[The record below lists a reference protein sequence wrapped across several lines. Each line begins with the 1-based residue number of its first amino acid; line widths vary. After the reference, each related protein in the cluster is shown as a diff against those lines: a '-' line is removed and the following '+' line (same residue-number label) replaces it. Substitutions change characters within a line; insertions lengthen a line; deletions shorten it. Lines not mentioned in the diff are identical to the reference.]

1 MIWKH
6 QVQKPQRSSLKP
18 TLYLKHGCVRSSR
31 SHPLQPP
38 SQNTR
43 QYFQGRSNS
52 YNIFWCKIMPIT
64 LEQVRRFLGRTLQD
78 PYGRAFGK
86 VVGISANLRDE
97 VTGVG
102 IEEGN
107 GEFLQCPGDRVTI
120 TGDTLVLAPAWKVE
134 AEEFRKEFDIVTRR
148 LRALDELFSV
158 GDIQKDVYEDLRKQH
173 EDAINELKG
182 KRKEIIDTLSQRTTT
197 LNTQLRQLQ
206 THLAGNKMLH
216 ASGEFDDMNY
226 KAASDAIDSGLV
238 RAMAEKKDVESI
250 YSYLQKLDATQAQTA
265 AQQPQPVTQV
275 PQPTTTTTSPSRD
288 PVLVLHVRET

>member
-1 MIWKH
+1 
-6 QVQKPQRSSLKP
+6 
-18 TLYLKHGCVRSSR
+18 
-31 SHPLQPP
+31 
-38 SQNTR
+38 
-43 QYFQGRSNS
+43 
-52 YNIFWCKIMPIT
+52 MPIT

-120 TGDTLVLAPAWKVE
+120 TGETLVLAPAWKVE

-182 KRKEIIDTLSQRTTT
+182 KRKEIIDTLSQRTGT

-250 YSYLQKLDATQAQTA
+250 FSYLQKLDGAQAPPA
-265 AQQPQPVTQV
+265 AQQPQPIAPI
-275 PQPTTTTTSPSRD
+275 PQPTSTTTSPSRD
-288 PVLVLHVRET
+288 PVMVLHVRET

>member
-1 MIWKH
+1 
-6 QVQKPQRSSLKP
+6 
-18 TLYLKHGCVRSSR
+18 
-31 SHPLQPP
+31 
-38 SQNTR
+38 
-43 QYFQGRSNS
+43 NS
-52 YNIFWCKIMPIT
+52 DNIFWCKIMPIT

-134 AEEFRKEFDIVTRR
+134 AEEFRKEFDVVTRR

-158 GDIQKDVYEDLRKQH
+158 GDIQKDVYEELRKQH
-173 EDAINELKG
+173 EDAINELKT
-182 KRKEIIDTLSQRTTT
+182 KRTTILSNLSQRNST
-197 LNTQLRQLQ
+197 LNTHLRQLQ

-216 ASGEFDDMNY
+216 ASGEFDDQSY
-226 KAASDAIDSGLV
+226 KAASDAIDTGLV
-238 RAMAEKKDVESI
+238 RAIAERKDVESV
-250 YSYLQKLDATQAQTA
+250 YNYLSKPDSTTTA
-265 AQQPQPVTQV
+265 PPTVQQPIPIVAPIVPTPARDQP
-275 PQPTTTTTSPSRD
+275 
-288 PVLVLHVRET
+288 

>member
-1 MIWKH
+1 MA
-6 QVQKPQRSSLKP
+6 
-18 TLYLKHGCVRSSR
+18 
-31 SHPLQPP
+31 
-38 SQNTR
+38 
-43 QYFQGRSNS
+43 
-52 YNIFWCKIMPIT
+52 IT

-78 PYGRAFGK
+78 PYGRAYGK
-86 VVGISANLRDE
+86 VVGISANLKDE
-97 VTGVG
+97 ITGVG
-102 IEEGN
+102 IEVGN

-182 KRKEIIDTLSQRTTT
+182 KRKEIIDTLSQRTNT

-206 THLAGNKMLH
+206 IHLAGNKMLH
-216 ASGEFDDMNY
+216 ASGEFDDVNY
-226 KAASDAIDSGLV
+226 RAASDAIDSGLV
-238 RAMAEKKDVESI
+238 RAMSEKKEVETI
-250 YSYLQKLDATQAQTA
+250 NNYLQKLDGAQAPPA
-265 AQQPQPVTQV
+265 IQQPQPVQPL
-275 PQPTTTTTSPSRD
+275 PQQAPASPNPSRD

>member
-1 MIWKH
+1 
-6 QVQKPQRSSLKP
+6 
-18 TLYLKHGCVRSSR
+18 
-31 SHPLQPP
+31 
-38 SQNTR
+38 
-43 QYFQGRSNS
+43 
-52 YNIFWCKIMPIT
+52 MPIT

-120 TGDTLVLAPAWKVE
+120 TGDSLILAPAWKVE

-158 GDIQKDVYEDLRKQH
+158 GDIQKD
-173 EDAINELKG
+173 
-182 KRKEIIDTLSQRTTT
+182 
-197 LNTQLRQLQ
+197 
-206 THLAGNKMLH
+206 
-216 ASGEFDDMNY
+216 
-226 KAASDAIDSGLV
+226 
-238 RAMAEKKDVESI
+238 
-250 YSYLQKLDATQAQTA
+250 DATQGPPA
-265 AQQPQPVTQV
+265 AQQPQPIPQV
-275 PQPTTTTTSPSRD
+275 PQPTTTTTSPPRD

>member
-1 MIWKH
+1 
-6 QVQKPQRSSLKP
+6 
-18 TLYLKHGCVRSSR
+18 
-31 SHPLQPP
+31 
-38 SQNTR
+38 
-43 QYFQGRSNS
+43 
-52 YNIFWCKIMPIT
+52 MPIT

-97 VTGVG
+97 ITGVG

-120 TGDTLVLAPAWKVE
+120 SGDTLILAPAWKVE

-182 KRKEIIDTLSQRTTT
+182 KRKEIIDTLSQRTST

-238 RAMAEKKDVESI
+238 RAMAEKKDVETI
-250 YSYLQKLDATQAQTA
+250 YSYLQKLDATQTPPA
-265 AQQPQPVTQV
+265 AQQPQPIPQAAPPTQV
-275 PQPTTTTTSPSRD
+275 TTSPSRD